1 MREGD
6 GKRGAG
12 EGVARRGGRSRG
24 REWEGEERAGVW
36 PPLPGNQPQQVTL
49 LRVTKPLSRGRSQGR
64 GQGGRAGRL
73 ARNSQGSAARPP
85 RPASTWSPAP
95 AQRLQVLR
103 EGWRG
108 CPRPPPPATPALC
121 GRTASHPGAPLASTQ
136 PLVARFRGSAVAP
149 RCALRTPPRPP
160 GAGERGPADTP
171 PAFIAAAP
179 PPLRARTQDSRPLQV
194 GWPGRPQKYF
204 FPLALPPAPAPPA
217 SHHTGLK
224 TAGGQPRPEQR
235 PQQEMLRRSGAPAA
249 AQARRRAQQ
258 RPAAEMTEPPAGSA
272 LAPQPAWQGD
282 PPGSHVRVGTPG
294 REKRPGCRVLP
305 RAPSTPRKGRRRGL
319 RVGAP
324 RPPSPRRRPRDR
336 VSSARG
342 H

>member
-12 EGVARRGGRSRG
+12 EGDGAEGRKEQRSPVGGRGKG
-24 REWEGEERAGVW
+24 RVW
-36 PPLPGNQPQQVTL
+36 PPLPGNQPQRVTL
-49 LRVTKPLSRGRSQGR
+49 LPVTRPLSRGRSQGR

-85 RPASTWSPAP
+85 AP
-95 AQRLQVLR
+95 AQCLQVLR

-121 GRTASHPGAPLASTQ
+121 VRTASHPGAPLASTQ

-179 PPLRARTQDSRPLQV
+179 PPLRARTQDSQPLQV

-258 RPAAEMTEPPAGSA
+258 RPAAETTEPPS
-272 LAPQPAWQGD
+272 
-282 PPGSHVRVGTPG
+282 PPGRATPLAARSRVGTPG

-319 RVGAP
+319 RVEAP
-324 RPPSPRRRPRDR
+324 RPRSPLRRPRDQE
-336 VSSARG
+336 SSARG